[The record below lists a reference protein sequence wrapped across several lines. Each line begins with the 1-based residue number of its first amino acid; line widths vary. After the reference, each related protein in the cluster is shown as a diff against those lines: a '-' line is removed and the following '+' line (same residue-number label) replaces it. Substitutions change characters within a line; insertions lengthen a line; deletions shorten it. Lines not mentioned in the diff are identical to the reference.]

1 MLIRRSPLFN
11 TATDA
16 GQSGGGGTPA
26 ITPSAPAFTTPPDA
40 ATKPGV
46 IDGAIAMF
54 KDKSAMVAEIST
66 LKKSN
71 GDLTAEVARLKTE
84 LTTVTTERDKLQS
97 DFTRLE
103 TALKQAQAEKTT
115 VMTEVTHQLASAG
128 VPESG
133 LPKGAPAPVVE
144 TSGDDKL
151 TALNKRIAETTDSRE
166 KGRLANEAWDLM
178 SKEKGTVR
186 FALN

>member
-1 MLIRRSPLFN
+1 MFIRRSPLFN
-11 TATDA
+11 LATEA
-16 GQSGGGGTPA
+16 GQSGGGGAPA
-26 ITPSAPAFTTPPDA
+26 VTPSVTVVPTPEA
-40 ATKPGV
+40 AKPGV
-46 IDGAIAMF
+46 IDNAIAMF
-54 KDKSAMVAEIST
+54 KDKGAMVSEIAA

-84 LTTVTTERDKLQS
+84 LSTVTAERNNLQDGFS
-97 DFTRLE
+97 RLE
-103 TALKQAQAEKTT
+103 TALKQAQTEKTT
-115 VMTEVTHQLASAG
+115 VMTEVTHQLAAAG

-151 TALNKRIAETTDSRE
+151 AAINKRIAESTDPRE

-178 SKEKGTVR
+178 SKEKGSVR
-186 FALN
+186 FSV